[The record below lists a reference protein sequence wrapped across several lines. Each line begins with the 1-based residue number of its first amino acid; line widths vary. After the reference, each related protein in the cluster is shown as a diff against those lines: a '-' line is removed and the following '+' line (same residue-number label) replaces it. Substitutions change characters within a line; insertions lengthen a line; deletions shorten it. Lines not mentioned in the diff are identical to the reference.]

1 MRSGRAGVEPFLAD
15 PALPGLVIAGDPE
28 AMLDVFQRH
37 LRSFGRPH
45 RLRYCRLSRVRY
57 RRADRCVLQYTLG
70 LVEPDTGRE
79 RSEWVTGVMHAGDRT
94 RRIWDKLRSA
104 DLGRIPHA
112 FTTFEPFSFVPDL
125 GMLVQAFPY
134 DRRLPTLPL
143 LMAGPPP
150 ELEPSLLARFG
161 PGDWHAV
168 AWNVEPIRYR
178 AGLGATLRLTARAR
192 NPATGEA
199 RDGRFYVKIYRDEE
213 EGEQTNRTLRA
224 FWEAADGE
232 GFGVG
237 RPIAYSGDLRAL
249 LQEEAPGVS
258 LREILLR
265 DREWPVPTREAAAAL
280 AALHLSCAPTT
291 RRHRSQDE
299 VAAIERTGNL
309 LRWSC
314 PQLGERISAAVG
326 AVTAGLGEAPTA
338 PTHRDL
344 KPEHIL
350 LNGDRP
356 YLLDLDWFAE
366 ADPLLDCA
374 GLLAGLASMPLRF
387 DVPRKRSQKAARAF
401 AGEYF
406 ARVPRAWHDRFP
418 VSYAGAVLK
427 EAVGFFRRQEPGWP
441 DKVAILVREAEDS
454 LAGTVPW

>member
-1 MRSGRAGVEPFLAD
+1 MRSGKAGVEPFLAD
-15 PALPGLVIAGDPE
+15 PALPGLVIAGDPD
-28 AMLDVFQRH
+28 AMRDVFQRH

-45 RLRYCRLSRVRY
+45 RLRYCRLFRVRY

-94 RRIWDKLRSA
+94 RRIWDKLQSA
-104 DLGRIPHA
+104 DLGTIPDA
-112 FTTFEPFSFVPDL
+112 VATLEPFSFVPDL

-143 LMAGPPP
+143 LMSGPPP

-161 PGDWHAV
+161 RGDWQTE
-168 AWNVEPIRYR
+168 AWNVEPVRYR
-178 AGLGATLRLTARAR
+178 AGLGATLRLTTRAR
-192 NPATGEA
+192 NAATGEA

-213 EGEQTNRTLRA
+213 EGEQTHRTLRA
-224 FWEAADGE
+224 FGDEVDGE

-237 RPIAYSGDLRAL
+237 RPIVYSGDLRAL

-258 LREILLR
+258 LQEILQNR
-265 DREWPVPTREAAAAL
+265 DGSVPARQAAAAL
-280 AALHLSCAPTT
+280 AALHLGRAPTT

-299 VAAIERTGNL
+299 VAAIARTGNL
-309 LRWSC
+309 LRWAC
-314 PQLGERISAAVG
+314 PHLEERVSAAVG
-326 AVTAGLGEAPTA
+326 AVTADLGEAPTG

-366 ADPLLDCA
+366 ADPLLDSA
-374 GLLAGLASMPLRF
+374 GLLAGLASMPMRF
-387 DVPRKRSQKAARAF
+387 DVPRERPLKAARAF

-406 ARVPRAWHDRFP
+406 ARVPRAWRDRLP
-418 VSYAGAVLK
+418 VHYAGAVLK
-427 EAVGFFRRQEPGWP
+427 EAVGSFRRQEPGWS
-441 DKVAILVREAEDS
+441 DKIAVLVREAEDS
-454 LAGTVPW
+454 LAGELPW